1 MPDEIPDN
9 VDLAWIARTLM
20 ALREDTGAVKRRIAA
35 IEESLAGLRDHVDV
49 VVTSNLRLERGQTAM
64 REDVNRLFELNRD
77 LRERIAP

>member
-1 MPDEIPDN
+1 MPEEIPGN

-20 ALREDTGAVKRRIAA
+20 ALREDTAAVKRRIAA